1 SGAVIADTFPPNER
15 GKAYGMTGTGWSLGA
30 ILGILVGGA
39 FVTFLSWRFIFF
51 INLPIGIVATTV
63 GVIVLKERSPRIQA
77 TFDIGGMVV
86 MGAALFFLLYG
97 MTNITGSGFGAEYV
111 AEIAFGLTLLPAFVV
126 YEKNRLSPLLDLSL
140 LKERV
145 LTASIFAAFLQSLA
159 SFAVLFLV
167 VMYLQGPRGMTP
179 WNASLL
185 LVPGYILGGMIAPF
199 SGRLSDRLG
208 ARIIATI
215 GLGLQICGFLVYL
228 TLASSTSTYT
238 VIVGAILNGAGSSS
252 FFPANNSAVMASAPR
267 QSYGVVSGLLR
278 TLASVGMVCSF
289 AVALLVASLS
299 ISRQTAFEIF
309 LGVGGINGQLSSAF
323 INGMHTALVASV
335 TVLIVAVVLS
345 VSRGKE
351 ARTIK
356 AQRENPT
363 QWSSK

>member
-1 SGAVIADTFPPNER
+1 
-15 GKAYGMTGTGWSLGA
+15 
-30 ILGILVGGA
+30 
-39 FVTFLSWRFIFF
+39 
-51 INLPIGIVATTV
+51 
-63 GVIVLKERSPRIQA
+63 
-77 TFDIGGMVV
+77 
-86 MGAALFFLLYG
+86 
-97 MTNITGSGFGAEYV
+97 
-111 AEIAFGLTLLPAFVV
+111 
-126 YEKNRLSPLLDLSL
+126 LDLSL

-167 VMYLQGPRGMTP
+167 VMCLQGPRGMTP

-299 ISRQTAFEIF
+299 IPRQTAFEIF